1 MASARLHP
9 RTIESVK
16 ERVDIVDVVGEH
28 VVLKKKGKEYV
39 GICPFHDDSKPS
51 MSVIPG
57 KQFYYC
63 FSCGAGGNA
72 IKFLMEF
79 QRQSFSD
86 VVLELAKKYQVPIDT
101 VEGPQQ
107 ERLKQQISRRDK
119 LYRVLKLATGWFR
132 NQLNSQCGEKAL
144 NYLKNKRH
152 LSDGTLINFE
162 LGFAPDNWDSLLQYF
177 SEIEKVSVEILESAG
192 LIVPR

>member
-9 RTIESVK
+9 KTIESVK

-86 VVLELAKKYQVPIDT
+86 VVLELAKKYQVPVDT

-107 ERLKQQISRRDK
+107 ERLKQQI
-119 LYRVLKLATGWFR
+119 
-132 NQLNSQCGEKAL
+132 
-144 NYLKNKRH
+144 
-152 LSDGTLINFE
+152 
-162 LGFAPDNWDSLLQYF
+162 
-177 SEIEKVSVEILESAG
+177 
-192 LIVPR
+192 

>member
-9 RTIESVK
+9 KTIESVK

-63 FSCGAGGNA
+63 FS
-72 IKFLMEF
+72 L
-79 QRQSFSD
+79 
-86 VVLELAKKYQVPIDT
+86 PI
-101 VEGPQQ
+101 
-107 ERLKQQISRRDK
+107 
-119 LYRVLKLATGWFR
+119 A
-132 NQLNSQCGEKAL
+132 
-144 NYLKNKRH
+144 
-152 LSDGTLINFE
+152 
-162 LGFAPDNWDSLLQYF
+162 FARK
-177 SEIEKVSVEILESAG
+177 KVSPVCLG
-192 LIVPR
+192 LLCKKA